1 MGKIYTLRLDK
12 DALESYTKEYFKV
25 YPKRRKAPLDKPFV
39 PSLNKYLVM
48 NKDARNNLK
57 ERWEEFVYHSC
68 QEQGLLNLGLNKCE
82 VVITYVFGDKRKS
95 DLDNRV
101 PKMLCDGCTRANVWI
116 DDNRFVIPK
125 FTFIADYE
133 ARNPHMIIEIK
144 ELD

>member
-68 QEQGLLNLGLNKCE
+68 ESQELLNLGLTKCE

-95 DLDNRV
+95 DLDNRN
-101 PKMLCDGCTRANVWI
+101 MRRI
-116 DDNRFVIPK
+116 
-125 FTFIADYE
+125 
-133 ARNPHMIIEIK
+133 
-144 ELD
+144 